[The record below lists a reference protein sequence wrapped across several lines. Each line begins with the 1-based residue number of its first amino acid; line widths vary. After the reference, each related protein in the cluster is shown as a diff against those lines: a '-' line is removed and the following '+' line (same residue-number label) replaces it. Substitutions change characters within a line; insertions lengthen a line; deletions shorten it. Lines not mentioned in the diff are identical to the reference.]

1 LQVSRHAGSKNY
13 GDFIMIK
20 TLRTAIVVALAATMG
35 GTAAHASVR
44 TSLFSDSVYVMSN
57 SAAGNRVAVLRRS
70 PSGGLTN
77 TGTFATGGKGSGP
90 GELIVSDPLGSQG
103 SMLLSPDARWL
114 FTVNAGSNQISAF
127 KVTDDGLRLT
137 SVVSSGGTYPVS
149 LTLSGNVLYA
159 LNAVGDGSVA
169 GFRLTRSGQLQPIE
183 GSVRSLHAATP
194 SVVKQPSIVFS
205 PSQVS
210 FSPDGDWL
218 VVTDKNAGTLGTIQ
232 LFKVDPD
239 GMIADAPVVTNSGDQ
254 LPFGFTFDRRG
265 HLLVTET
272 GGGAVSSYDI
282 NDNGTLTPISQ
293 SVLNGQS
300 QPCWID
306 TTRNFAFVVNTLSQ
320 NITGYRVNRRGQLSL
335 LSPNGSNA
343 QLGTAGTAGAIDVNV
358 SGDGRFLNVV
368 TGDTGIVRTF
378 RINPLNGALTL
389 TGQLKVFE
397 GNSGMMGIAAE

>member
-1 LQVSRHAGSKNY
+1 
-13 GDFIMIK
+13 MIK
-20 TLRTAIVVALAATMG
+20 TLRTAILVALTTAIA
-35 GTAAHASVR
+35 GTAAHAGVRASV
-44 TSLFSDSVYVMSN
+44 FSDSVYVMSN
-57 SAAGNRVAVLRRS
+57 SAAGNRVAVLERS
-70 PSGGLTN
+70 LSGGLTSS
-77 TGTFATGGKGSGP
+77 GTFATGGKGSGP

-103 SMLLSPDARWL
+103 SMLLSPDNRWL
-114 FTVNAGSNQISAF
+114 FVVNAGSNQISTF
-127 KVTDDGLRLT
+127 RVLDDGLQLT

-159 LNAVGDGSVA
+159 LNSFGDGSVA

-218 VVTDKNAGTLGTIQ
+218 VITDKNLGGLGTIS
-232 LFKVDPD
+232 LFKVDSD
-239 GMIADAPVVTNSGDQ
+239 GMIADAPVVTPSPDQ

-272 GGGAVSSYDI
+272 GAAAVSSYDI
-282 NDNGTLTPISQ
+282 NDNGTLTAISQ
-293 SVLNGQS
+293 SALNGQG
-300 QPCWID
+300 QTCWID
-306 TTRNFAFVVNTLSQ
+306 TTRNFAFAVNTLSQ
-320 NITGYRVNRRGQLSL
+320 NITGYRLNRRGQLSL
-335 LSPNGSNA
+335 LDPNGSNA
-343 QLGTAGTAGAIDVNV
+343 QLGTAGQPGAIDVNV

-378 RINPLNGALTL
+378 RINPINGALTL

-397 GNSGMMGIAAE
+397 GNTGMMGIAAE